1 MLVGARPGRLRAMHT
16 TTLSGA
22 LRSEGFTGRV
32 VEPGDAGYDT
42 ARAGWNGAIDR
53 FPSAVAYASDA
64 DDVAAAIRLGVPFTI
79 RGGGHSVSGPLGARR
94 RAVHRPAR
102 AELGRRSTRRGASCG
117 SAAARC

>member
-1 MLVGARPGRLRAMHT
+1 MLITAPPGRLRVMHT

-32 VEPGDAGYDT
+32 VEPGDPGYDT

-53 FPSAVAYASDA
+53 VPSAVAYAARRRRCGGRDPASRRR
-64 DDVAAAIRLGVPFTI
+64 AAFTI
-79 RGGGHSVSGPLGARR
+79 RGGGHSVVRALGPRR

-102 AELGRRSTRRGASCG
+102 R
-117 SAAARC
+117 

>member
-1 MLVGARPGRLRAMHT
+1 MLVGARPGRLRSMHT

-53 FPSAVAYASDA
+53 FPSAVACARDA

-79 RGGGHSVSGPLGARR
+79 RGGGHSVSGRSVRDGALCIDLRELN
-94 RAVHRPAR
+94 AVSVDPA
-102 AELGRRSTRRGASCG
+102 L
-117 SAAARC
+117 